1 MTKQEKKINGRLF
14 SKDNQPPEKW
24 TKEKALKLGYDLIEW
39 LKEKDEQGNDKGN
52 IFYEEFLIIEK
63 DLYPELIAYLRN
75 KFPSFLKLIDKADK
89 IQELKLQK
97 YGTADRLNASM
108 TKFVLINKHN
118 WREKHALVGS
128 NDNEDVISSISVEV
142 IDRRDQVDRSL
153 L

>member
-108 TKFVLINKHN
+108 TKFVLT
-118 WREKHALVGS
+118 
-128 NDNEDVISSISVEV
+128 SIIGGKNMPSLEVTIMKMLSVV
-142 IDRRDQVDRSL
+142 
-153 L
+153 